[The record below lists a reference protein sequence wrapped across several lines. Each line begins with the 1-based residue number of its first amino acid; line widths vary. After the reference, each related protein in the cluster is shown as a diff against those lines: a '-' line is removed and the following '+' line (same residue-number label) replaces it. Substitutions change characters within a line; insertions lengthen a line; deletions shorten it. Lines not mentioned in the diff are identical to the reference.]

1 MGLSYMKCA
10 HPGCEEV
17 RELTKAF
24 CAGHQKQNDDQLD
37 ALRAFEREVL
47 ERAARVMCPICKEG
61 ERVFEGAW
69 GLWQHQDAH
78 TMAYSICEAGP
89 IRALALP
96 DEELWKWQSRI
107 TK

>member
-47 ERAARVMCPICKEG
+47 ERAAQVCEKVATDPNLDYRD
-61 ERVFEGAW
+61 ERCAEDVCAE
-69 GLWQHQDAH
+69 H
-78 TMAYSICEAGP
+78 
-89 IRALALP
+89 IRALVLP
-96 DEELWKWQSRI
+96 DEELRKWA
-107 TK
+107 KKLKGEK